1 MVSAKF
7 LKIYKIL
14 CVTVLALI
22 ALGGSVRAMNAGL
35 ACPDWPLCFGDVI
48 PDYHPQVYFE
58 FIHRVLAGLVAIA
71 IVIMNTTLL
80 RNKQVMKT
88 TKVLC
93 WMTFLLLVIQI
104 VMGGLTVL
112 LQLHSKVVTLHLA
125 LGTGLFAITCWIYQS
140 IKPEAEKV
148 QIGSQNSIAVGP
160 KYLSQTIRENLAGW
174 VKPFA
179 IFLAVICY
187 GQILLGGL
195 VASHYAA
202 LVCTDF
208 PLCQGQFI
216 PTFNG
221 IIGLHVIHRLGAYF
235 VFSMVL
241 LFWILAWFNQD
252 NATVRNSAN
261 ILLALLFTQIAV
273 GIANVLFYT
282 PPLITVLHLTVGTL
296 ILGVATRLVFQV
308 RSAQKDLRYVS
319 TDKKLKHSDAYT
331 EAHNKY

>member
-7 LKIYKIL
+7 QKIYKIL
-14 CVTVLALI
+14 TITVLALI

-71 IVIMNTTLL
+71 IFVMNTMLI
-80 RNKQVMKT
+80 RRAGIPKS

-93 WMTFLLLVIQI
+93 WLTFLVLITQI

-112 LQLHSKVVTLHLA
+112 LQLHSKVVALHLG
-125 LGTGLFAITCWIYQS
+125 LGTGLFALTLWIYES
-140 IKPEAEKV
+140 IRSPSRTVREALP
-148 QIGSQNSIAVGP
+148 S
-160 KYLSQTIRENLAGW
+160 W

-179 IFLAVICY
+179 IFLGMIVY
-187 GQILLGGL
+187 GQIILGGL

-208 PLCQGQFI
+208 PKCQGEWI

-235 VFSMVL
+235 VFAMVL
-241 LFWILAWFNQD
+241 LFLILSRLKLTNRE
-252 NATVRNSAN
+252 VRKSAH
-261 ILLALLFTQIAV
+261 ILIVLLFVQICI

-282 PPLITVLHLTVGTL
+282 PPLITVLHLATGTMVLGAAVRL
-296 ILGVATRLVFQV
+296 IYQV
-308 RSAQKDLRYVS
+308 RLAP
-319 TDKKLKHSDAYT
+319 A
-331 EAHNKY
+331 AA